1 MSKTK
6 SQIFPSKPSLLPAF
20 SALGK
25 DTSFYLDMQT
35 RNCKIILNTLNI
47 SLSLTQCHYKG
58 LSVVSSKNL
67 RNPST
72 FSISTMTPSLN
83 YYYLS
88 LGLQQ
93 YLHLPGLLHLFS
105 TEHQCNLLKNV
116 KQIWL
121 PSLPLLTKIPYMT
134 SRCSLEEKKAK
145 ICNLFYTA
153 TLFLIY

>member
-35 RNCKIILNTLNI
+35 RNCKIILDTLNI

-72 FSISTMTPSLN
+72 FSISTVSNSVHNITSFNMNRYYKLKARFFPQLLFCFSSLLD
-83 YYYLS
+83 YFLKKKKKKFKKKFF
-88 LGLQQ
+88 LIIL
-93 YLHLPGLLHLFS
+93 
-105 TEHQCNLLKNV
+105 LLKNFHLMC
-116 KQIWL
+116 ISD
-121 PSLPLLTKIPYMT
+121 P
-134 SRCSLEEKKAK
+134 
-145 ICNLFYTA
+145 F
-153 TLFLIY
+153 